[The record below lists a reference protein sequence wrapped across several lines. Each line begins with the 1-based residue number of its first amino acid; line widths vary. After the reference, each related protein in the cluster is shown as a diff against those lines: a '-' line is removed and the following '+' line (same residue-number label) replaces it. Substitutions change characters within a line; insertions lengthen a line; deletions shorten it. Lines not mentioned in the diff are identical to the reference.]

1 MATKTRNWRA
11 EYTKAAATEEDEAVT
26 TDSGKQQVQ
35 TNSVLAF
42 LDLLLAEEGGEC
54 ILNQRNKRKSGG
66 QDTKTTAVQDKT
78 QVKNATKRLASVAEE
93 LVVALPELNASVSD
107 KQTPRTVKVRVL
119 QLQLLCR
126 LLRYG
131 GLKQSKK
138 QERKKVKKEIRS
150 LLDRVA
156 LLLDAANP
164 PSLADEDADER
175 SPFQELLQRQLMPR
189 LQKLMPELMRYLLR
203 IYELVEDEEV
213 GDDQNA
219 KDVSTTLLPPL
230 QL

>member
-35 TNSVLAF
+35 TNM
-42 LDLLLAEEGGEC
+42 
-54 ILNQRNKRKSGG
+54 
-66 QDTKTTAVQDKT
+66 
-78 QVKNATKRLASVAEE
+78 AEE
-93 LVVALPELNASVSD
+93 LVVALPELNAS
-107 KQTPRTVKVRVL
+107 
-119 QLQLLCR
+119 LQLLCR

-203 IYELVEDEEV
+203 VYELVEDEEV

-230 QL
+230 APVVKRTQTPNEAPAFGG